1 MHPLAI
7 DVLSSYRSKVL
18 DREAVKKSES
28 QRMDRMWISVVC
40 LRVVWTAMGQLGYIH
55 PDEFFQSSEIVG
67 GKDLDSLKCQRLI
80 GV

>member
-18 DREAVKKSES
+18 DREAMNKGES
-28 QRMDRMWISVVC
+28 QRMDQMWISVVC
-40 LRVVWTAMGQLGYIH
+40 LCVVWTAMGQLGYIH

-67 GKDLDSLKCQRLI
+67 GKDSLKCQSLI

>member
-18 DREAVKKSES
+18 DREAMNKGES
-28 QRMDRMWISVVC
+28 QRMDQMWISVVC
-40 LRVVWTAMGQLGYIH
+40 LCVVWTAMGQLGYIH

-67 GKDLDSLKCQRLI
+67 R
-80 GV
+80 